1 MTLTPT
7 HFSLQSILFWT
18 FIPTSEKERF
28 QQKKLFFWAVV
39 AFSILPDLDIFIGV
53 HRGLFHS
60 IVLPIILIILGTVI
74 YYHYSSSSS
83 IEREE
88 KIITNNNEKRSF
100 IGRCI
105 LYAGILWLIHIFLDL
120 ETPLAIF
127 YPLSDRL
134 YQFNFVIFFDVMP
147 WLIFP
152 ATIAGI
158 GFEISGISYLRGLT
172 TYFVNLP
179 PSIREEIWGHK
190 PVAFYINDF
199 FIHVIL
205 FVIFLVYVARP
216 MAPTVNLNR
225 LTEWREKIRFDGP
238 ILAFSTTML
247 VMGLVIGPMIGTQT
261 VDTDYIRGSFQVS
274 PTTFSPT
281 IAIKFETTNYL
292 LQPNTVFS
300 IESTLITSSDS
311 DPFDQVLL
319 LTTQEYYKNFS
330 SGVSQLFKQ
339 YPFNTSENIFTFE
352 TNYQS
357 LLSDLITYPLA
368 MNLTNL
374 NETSLHTQL
383 SSGSFMVVG
392 VIEHWDSTQILNG
405 THLSENTKLE
415 VTITSSRFTLMV
427 FGTASIIIGL
437 ASIIISVRVKK
448 R

>member
-1 MTLTPT
+1 MTLIPT

-18 FIPTSEKERF
+18 FIPSSEKERF
-28 QQKKLFFWAVV
+28 QQKKLSFWAVV
-39 AFSILPDLDIFIGV
+39 AFSVLPDLDIFIGV

-60 IVLPIILIILGTVI
+60 IILPLIMTILGTVI
-74 YYHYSSSSS
+74 YYHYSSSG
-83 IEREE
+83 IMETEE
-88 KIITNNNEKRSF
+88 DIITNYDEKRSF
-100 IGRCI
+100 MGRCI
-105 LYAGILWLIHIFLDL
+105 LYAGIFWLIHVFLDL
-120 ETPLAIF
+120 EYPLAIF

-134 YQFNFVIFFDVMP
+134 YQFNFVILFDIMP

-158 GFEISGISYLRGLT
+158 GFEISGLSYLRGLT

-179 PSIREEIWGHK
+179 PSIREEIYGHE
-190 PVAFYINDF
+190 PVAFYIDDF
-199 FIHVIL
+199 FIHAIL

-216 MAPTVNLNR
+216 MVPTFNLSR

-238 ILAFSTTML
+238 ILVFGIIML
-247 VMGLVIGPMIGTQT
+247 VMGFVIGPLVGTHT
-261 VDTDYIRGSFQVS
+261 IDTDSISGSFQVS
-274 PTTFSPT
+274 PISFSPT

-311 DPFDQVLL
+311 DPFDHVLL

-339 YPFNTSENIFTFE
+339 YPFNTSENIFAFE

-357 LLSDLITYPLA
+357 LLLDLITFPLA

-374 NETSLHTQL
+374 NETSLHTKL

-392 VIEHWDSTQILNG
+392 VIEYWDSVQIMNG
-405 THLSENTKLE
+405 THLYENTKLE
-415 VTITSSRFTLMV
+415 VTITSSRFTLMI
-427 FGTASIIIGL
+427 FGSASIIIGV
-437 ASIIISVRVKK
+437 IILVFSARVKK
-448 R
+448 

>member
-28 QQKKLFFWAVV
+28 QQKKLYFWAVV

-134 YQFNFVIFFDVMP
+134 YQFNFVILFDVMP

-238 ILAFSTTML
+238 ILTFSTIML

-300 IESTLITSSDS
+300 IESTLITGSDS
-311 DPFDQVLL
+311 NPFDQVLL

-330 SGVSQLFKQ
+330 TGVSQLFKQ

-357 LLSDLITYPLA
+357 LLSDLIIYPLA